1 MTDKIKVCGTC
12 DYSTKN
18 AHGNGWLCLY
28 SFANNKQVEY
38 SDSCNLYAPK
48 NLCNHCPYRY
58 RVADQEPCASCTRAK
73 DGYKSVEDR

>member
-28 SFANNKQVEY
+28 SFAHSKQVEY
-38 SDSCNLYAPK
+38 SDSCSLYAPR
-48 NLCNHCPYRY
+48 NR
-58 RVADQEPCASCTRAK
+58 CASCKYKDYPWDKEPCDSCCRAK